1 MNSSIAFISNDSP
14 SYVWQLVSSFMGT
27 KIVELF
33 FLPSLVEEINFISYC
48 GNSRPH
54 LFSVITTALKSEWN
68 HYNLKIP

>member
-1 MNSSIAFISNDSP
+1 MILRLMSGSWLVLLWVRKLLNFSSS
-14 SYVWQLVSSFMGT
+14 
-27 KIVELF
+27 
-33 FLPSLVEEINFISYC
+33 SLVEEINFISYC